1 MNLKKKI
8 IYSHINFII
17 NYRCHMNV
25 EICASINVIKYLIKY
40 TIKGPDVTQIVLVV
54 FDNENIANYD
64 EILHYESKS

>member
-1 MNLKKKI
+1 
-8 IYSHINFII
+8 
-17 NYRCHMNV
+17 MNV

-40 TIKGPDVTQIVLVV
+40 TIKGPDVTQIVFVV